1 MPLLVLWIF
10 YSNYTSNLKTTNG
23 SIMPIQLEKFV
34 PVDLY
39 IQQFIEELNNNYRV
53 GNNKVIVGREKTDIR
68 TNSYGDVL
76 FVSLSNEIFVAKGY
90 FEKMID
96 NLSQMVIEDKKFDVI
111 REKLIRAAKTR
122 IEAIELYSKGQYL
135 KEQRGKI
142 RVASMTNGTSAA
154 SLPEYHGEVEN
165 SLARLIIADSY
176 IVDALNEIHL
186 ILKEKSV
193 VNEWDRFLA
202 SEIAYYSDVSESDYE
217 SYLRSG
223 ELSFN
228 TQDYFNAYI
237 DFYKAA
243 KIKPNEK
250 VVLIGQ
256 IKSALGLGDKESAIE
271 KYESALKIY
280 PNENDLK
287 QFSESL
293 KTEESKHSQK

>member
-1 MPLLVLWIF
+1 
-10 YSNYTSNLKTTNG
+10 
-23 SIMPIQLEKFV
+23 
-34 PVDLY
+34 
-39 IQQFIEELNNNYRV
+39 
-53 GNNKVIVGREKTDIR
+53 
-68 TNSYGDVL
+68 
-76 FVSLSNEIFVAKGY
+76 
-90 FEKMID
+90 
-96 NLSQMVIEDKKFDVI
+96 
-111 REKLIRAAKTR
+111 
-122 IEAIELYSKGQYL
+122 
-135 KEQRGKI
+135 
-142 RVASMTNGTSAA
+142 MTNGTSAA